1 MYKDDK
7 LIFLM
12 GEKKKGG
19 GTDNNKHFPEQEQG
33 TETPISICIDAL
45 WPGNVKPGTY
55 PHLVIRIST
64 RRTEL
69 GSLAMLQELPRSGNP
84 DFQHC
89 R

>member
-33 TETPISICIDAL
+33 TEDT
-45 WPGNVKPGTY
+45 
-55 PHLVIRIST
+55 HLYMHRCSLAREHEARHIST
-64 RRTEL
+64 SGDKNIHQTHRAWEPGHAPRT
-69 GSLAMLQELPRSGNP
+69 AQEWKFGLPAL
-84 DFQHC
+84 
-89 R
+89 